1 MNATATRMLF
11 AAVAVSALAAV
22 LASSVQARIPEGTGK
37 LPISRTVVNDQHP
50 QGSGTFSVDPGFYAA
65 MTSPTV
71 AHERLARQGNGT
83 VFVDA
88 EICAALDRAIRVAIQ
103 QCSHAVPLAAKQ
115 IQTGAGQAR
124 LNKFPASY
132 RGLA

>member
-1 MNATATRMLF
+1 M
-11 AAVAVSALAAV
+11 
-22 LASSVQARIPEGTGK
+22 QARIPEGTGK
-37 LPISRTVVNDQHP
+37 LPISRTVVNEQQAP
-50 QGSGTFSVDPGFYAA
+50 QGSGTFFVDPGFYAA

-115 IQTGAGQAR
+115 IQTGAGQAP
-124 LNKFPASY
+124 LKKFPAGY
-132 RGLA
+132 RGLP